1 MAGDDVF
8 EAISP
13 DVGEIDEAALSE
25 QMEADPDATL
35 ATLARMTGATDV
47 ALRAQAKRLAASL
60 FIDLARTARADSR
73 GIGRIGSVPYRPD
86 GDVDLDASAEELVE
100 ARAVRRAVSPE
111 AIRVHA
117 WTAPTTAWCLLV
129 DRSGSMHGEP
139 MATAAMSAAVVAA
152 RAERDYAV
160 LSFGRDVI
168 ACTAMWEHHD
178 TDDVIDRVLAL
189 RGHGTTDVAG
199 ALVAARQQLAASSA
213 QRRVAVLLSD
223 CRATEPGDVIGAAR
237 SVDELVIIA
246 PDGDSA
252 EAAALAGAVGAR
264 WTTASGPTSV
274 VAALSRVLDRTS

>member
-1 MAGDDVF
+1 MFD
-8 EAISP
+8 AISP
-13 DVGEIDEAALSE
+13 DVGEIDESALAE
-25 QMEADPDATL
+25 QLEADPDATL
-35 ATLARMTGATDV
+35 STLARMTGATDTR
-47 ALRAQAKRLAASL
+47 LRAEAKRLAARL
-60 FIDLARTARADSR
+60 FIDLARATRADGR
-73 GIGRIGSVPYRPD
+73 GIGRIASVAFRPD
-86 GDVDLDASAEELVE
+86 GDIDLDASSDELVE

-111 AIRVHA
+111 ALRVHA

-139 MATAAMSAAVVAA
+139 MASAAMAAAVVAA

-160 LSFGRDVI
+160 LSFGRDVV

-199 ALVAARQQLAASSA
+199 ALTAAREQLTASSA
-213 QRRVAVLLSD
+213 QRRVAILLSD

-237 SVDELVIIA
+237 AVDELVIIA
-246 PDGDSA
+246 PEGDSA
-252 EAAALAGAVGAR
+252 EAATLAETVGAR

-274 VAALSRVLDRTS
+274 VAALSRVLDRTP